1 MQVKAS
7 PFRYFTYAG
16 GGVLC
21 TIGTVFLIVTIFDLA
36 PLEDA
41 SDKTPL
47 IIFFTLWNSFSYW
60 LGYYFVSLPT
70 NFTMTEGDKIIIR
83 SPLYTLNLNAKDV
96 TKIESDSDGD
106 WKLYYSG
113 KKLDLRYFSSKDL
126 LDVLSYL
133 LSKNNDLEVE
143 EFLLKKIPKKEDKH
157 NN

>member
-1 MQVKAS
+1 
-7 PFRYFTYAG
+7 
-16 GGVLC
+16 
-21 TIGTVFLIVTIFDLA
+21 
-36 PLEDA
+36 
-41 SDKTPL
+41 
-47 IIFFTLWNSFSYW
+47 
-60 LGYYFVSLPT
+60 
-70 NFTMTEGDKIIIR
+70 MTEGDKIIIR